1 MLDSLGVIHNLACFE
16 PMVIGTPPLEIDV
29 ATSDIDVACTA
40 QNLETFRAKVTALCG
55 HHDSYLIGPARHV
68 SSPALRA
75 QFHKSGWEVELF
87 CQSLPITE
95 QNGVRHFSI
104 EQRLLGLEPTM
115 SPEIRRLKNSG
126 LKTEPA
132 FAQVLGLEGD
142 PYDALLALEN
152 FSDAQIVALLVS
164 ET

>member
-1 MLDSLGVIHNLACFE
+1 MRPHFQNVLDSLGVIHNLACFE

-40 QNLETFRAKVTALCG
+40 QNLETFRAKVT
-55 HHDSYLIGPARHV
+55 
-68 SSPALRA
+68 A